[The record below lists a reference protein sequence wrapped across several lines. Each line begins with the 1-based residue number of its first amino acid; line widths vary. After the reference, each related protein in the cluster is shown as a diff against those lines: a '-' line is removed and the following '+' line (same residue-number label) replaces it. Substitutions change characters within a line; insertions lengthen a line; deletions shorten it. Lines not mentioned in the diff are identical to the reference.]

1 MMTASYFRPQKKTM
15 PPCDDDYRKMPQ
27 ELEIRNESCRQNKK
41 SRTCIAL
48 NKEDGTIKLLRFF
61 SLLFITMCFLMTMI
75 KCELKV
81 VKHTFED
88 GIDDWKVENQSW
100 LRLPFSR
107 LKQDHPNLAKPT
119 PSNSTVGN
127 VSFK

>member
-27 ELEIRNESCRQNKK
+27 ESEIRNESCRRNKK

-48 NKEDGTIKLLRFF
+48 KKQYDTIKLFYFF
-61 SLLFITMCFLMTMI
+61 SVLFITLCFLITMI
-75 KCELKV
+75 KSELKV
-81 VKHTFED
+81 VRHTFED

-107 LKQDHPNLAKPT
+107 LKQDHPSLAQPAQL
-119 PSNSTVGN
+119 SSTVR
-127 VSFK
+127 